1 MSMISMEILQ
11 ITQKMH
17 VKNYILRIQEANIY
31 NEIVYLVKTFL
42 RVLYQVHL
50 IHTKMNDK

>member
-1 MSMISMEILQ
+1 MSMIPMEILQ

-17 VKNYILRIQEANIY
+17 VKNYILRFQEANIY

-50 IHTKMNDK
+50 IHTKMKVK